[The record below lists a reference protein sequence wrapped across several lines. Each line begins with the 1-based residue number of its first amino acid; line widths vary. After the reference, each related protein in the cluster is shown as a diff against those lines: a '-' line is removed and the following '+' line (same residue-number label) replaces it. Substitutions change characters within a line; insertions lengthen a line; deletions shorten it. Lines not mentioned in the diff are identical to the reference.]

1 MATQKIFRMPVKLDA
16 TGITVNN
23 PSAILEINATDK
35 GVLLPRMT
43 TAQKELIAD
52 VEGLVVY
59 DTDIN
64 SLCQN
69 DGVRWITLAVG
80 GAGLVFVFVKSDLP
94 TPSGGIITLLANTT
108 YFINGTID
116 LTGDRIVCGANTT
129 IIGGSSEN
137 CRIKST
143 GLVSALITSVYSFP
157 LRNITLE
164 ASLVLNL
171 DGDGTTTA
179 LDWFG
184 VNFTDC
190 AVIGTVKDY
199 TNFIMS
205 DCAFLNS
212 GGMTIDGTLGS
223 AAFAQSLFDCNS
235 GNTAFI
241 LPSTLTITRRFKIKD
256 SSFVVLSG
264 ETGINVDAGASI
276 PTESYI
282 LGDVNFS
289 GGGTYLTGVTHTSND
304 ALFTNCTGIT
314 NTAVNGQLYMQA
326 NATATTVSATN
337 TFYKVL
343 GTTTASADNSKFTH
357 ANNRLTCDAVIS
369 RKYLIHCDLSFS
381 STSTNVC
388 EFGFYDSQL
397 SAVRTPSKT
406 KSTANSAGRAENISF
421 GCVVTMV
428 AGDYIEIHCANTSA
442 VNDITVDQ
450 LNFIITEIR

>member
-1 MATQKIFRMPVKLDA
+1 MGQDILRMPVKIDA
-16 TGITVNN
+16 TGTAINN
-23 PSAILEINATDK
+23 ASAILEVNSTDK
-35 GVLLPRMT
+35 GFLPPRMT
-43 TAQKELIAD
+43 SAQKELIAD

-59 DTDIN
+59 DTDLN

-69 DGVRWITLAVG
+69 DGIRWITLAVG
-80 GAGLVFVFVKSDLP
+80 GAGLVFVFVKSDFP
-94 TPSGGIITLLANTT
+94 SPSGGIITLLANTT

-157 LRNITLE
+157 LRNITIE
-164 ASLVLNL
+164 ASLALNL

-223 AAFAQSLFDCNS
+223 AAFAQSLFDCNA

-241 LPSTLTITRRFKIKD
+241 LPATLTITRRFKIKD
-256 SSFVVLSG
+256 SSFVVISG
-264 ETGINVDAGASI
+264 ETGINVDAGATI
-276 PTESYI
+276 PTEAYI

-326 NATATTVSATN
+326 NATATTVGATN
-337 TFYKVL
+337 TFYKIA

-381 STSTNVC
+381 STATNVC

-421 GCVVTMV
+421 GCIVTMV
-428 AGDYIEIHCANTSA
+428 AGDYIEIHGANTSA
-442 VNDITVDQ
+442 VNNFTADQ